1 MIGDQPAAR
10 PHIGAEPRDGS
21 GSEPRPPVRR
31 RPRTIPRWPF
41 ALIAT
46 GLVVAGPAGL
56 LLATSVACA
65 LLVLRMRLLA
75 PEAEPPELPALRWR
89 RRAPVPV
96 LPGFTRT
103 VGSVEWGLASAY
115 DFDTALR
122 PRLARVAAARLAER
136 RGIDFYDQQALA
148 ANALGAE
155 AWGLLDPARPP
166 APDRSVPGP
175 DRSTLARVLDAIEQI

>member
-10 PHIGAEPRDGS
+10 PPIGAEPRNGS
-21 GSEPRPPVRR
+21 GSQPGSPVRR

-75 PEAEPPELPALRWR
+75 PEADPPELPALRWH

-122 PRLARVAAARLAER
+122 PRLARVTAARLAER
-136 RGIDFYDQQALA
+136 RGIDFYDHPVLA

-175 DRSTLARVLDAIEQI
+175 DRSTLTRVLDAIEQI

>member
-1 MIGDQPAAR
+1 VIGDQPIAGLPA
-10 PHIGAEPRDGS
+10 GADPREVS
-21 GSEPRPPVRR
+21 GSDSRPPVHR

-75 PEAEPPELPALRWR
+75 PEAEPPELPTLRWR

-136 RGIDFYDQQALA
+136 RGIDLYDQPALA

-155 AWGLLDPARPP
+155 AWGLLNPARPP
-166 APDRSVPGP
+166 APDRSVPAP

>member
-1 MIGDQPAAR
+1 VIGDQPTAR
-10 PHIGAEPRDGS
+10 PHIGAEQRDGS
-21 GSEPRPPVRR
+21 GSEPRPPVRG

-122 PRLARVAAARLAER
+122 PRLARVAADRLAER
-136 RGIDFYDQQALA
+136 RGIDFYDQRALA

-155 AWGLLDPARPP
+155 AWDLLDPARPP